1 LALSITDWKK
11 EQACQQERNY
21 LNDLYSR
28 KGTWGLKIF
37 DVKNTWWFFE

>member
-11 EQACQQERNY
+11 EQACQQERDY

-28 KGTWGLKIF
+28 KGTWGLTIREY
-37 DVKNTWWFFE
+37 VYII